1 VIHPGGDIV
10 TSGPAIRVG
19 AILRRSAPALVVATV
34 LLLPFLDKAFTIDD
48 PVFLAEA
55 RHSLTDPL
63 HPTAFDMA
71 WKEKAERVSVIV
83 PTGPLMAWLLVPAVL
98 SAHPEMVAHGIQI
111 GMLWI
116 AIIATVGLALRLG
129 LSPGWA
135 AASGLLLGVTPAVL
149 GMAGTAMPDV
159 TAMALGVA
167 GLEQVVAWRQE
178 RRLRQGIA
186 AALLL
191 GLAPLARTHLVLLL
205 GVAALLQVG
214 DVLSLREWFR
224 FSWAEWLPILAAP
237 LLTGAV
243 SVATQDPG
251 PGSSSVAMAAAG
263 FSSTDTVIPNLLA
276 FAIHWF
282 LALPFA
288 IPWVLLRWRPI
299 LGRAEVLVLATGIA
313 ALFLR
318 HVHPVD
324 TPWVLAP
331 VAGLSAAALI
341 DVLVDAVERKDDTQ
355 LTLGTWLFLAFPA
368 AIYVHLPA
376 KYLLASAPA
385 AAILVARAM
394 VASPRLAR
402 PTLILATTASAI
414 LGVAILQADAAY
426 ANVARS
432 AVRSLITPETARGQR
447 VWYAGH
453 WGFQWYAEE
462 AGARYFSIEPPFPE
476 EGDLVVAC
484 LNCEAH
490 LENHDTEAFAP
501 LHRIRHEEPGGR
513 LMDRLTGAGFF
524 SNTWGYLPWTRGDTL
539 LEGFDVYRVERR
551 D

>member
-1 VIHPGGDIV
+1 MV
-10 TSGPAIRVG
+10 TSGSTVG
-19 AILRRSAPALVVATV
+19 LRAILIRSAPALVVATL

-55 RHSLTDPL
+55 RHSLADPL

-71 WKEKAERVSVIV
+71 WNKKAERVSVIV

-98 SAHPEMVAHGIQI
+98 SAHPEVVAHGIQI

-116 AIIATVGLALRLG
+116 AILATVGLSLRLG
-129 LSPGWA
+129 LSPGWSA
-135 AASGLLLGVTPAVL
+135 AAGLLLGVTPAVL

-159 TAMALGVA
+159 AAMALGVA
-167 GLEQVVAWRQE
+167 GLEQVMAWRQE
-178 RRLRQGIA
+178 RRLRQGVA
-186 AALLL
+186 VAVLL

-205 GVAALLQVG
+205 GIAALLQVG
-214 DVLSLREWFR
+214 DVFSLREWFR
-224 FSWAEWLPILAAP
+224 FSWAQWLPVLAAP
-237 LLTGAV
+237 LLTGIV

-251 PGSSSVAMAAAG
+251 PGSGSVATAAAG
-263 FSSTDTVIPNLLA
+263 LSSAEKVIPNLLA

-288 IPWVLLRWRPI
+288 IPWVILRWRSI
-299 LGRAEVLVLATGIA
+299 LGRPEVLILATGAA

-318 HVHPVD
+318 HLHPVD
-324 TPWVLAP
+324 TPWILAP
-331 VAGLSAAALI
+331 VAALSAGALT
-341 DVLVDAVERKDDTQ
+341 DVLVDAARRRDGTQ
-355 LTLGTWLFLAFPA
+355 FTLGIWLLLAFPA
-368 AIYVHLPA
+368 VIYVHLPS

-394 VASPRLAR
+394 AASPLLAR
-402 PTLILATTASAI
+402 PVLVLATAASAV
-414 LGVAILQADAAY
+414 LGVAILRADAAY

-432 AVRSLITPETARGQR
+432 AVQTLIVPEIAKGRK

-462 AGARYFSIEPPFPE
+462 AGARYFSVEPPFPE

-490 LENHDTEAFAP
+490 LENHDTEALAP

-513 LMDRLTGAGFF
+513 VMDRSTGAGFF
-524 SNTWGYLPWTRGDTL
+524 SNTWGYLPWTQGNTL
-539 LEGFDVYRVERR
+539 LEGFDVYRVGRQ